1 MFPNMLIIA
10 KHVLNSYVDHFITIN
25 YKDNQLIIIVAS
37 VKKDLKHQKS
47 LEKSLQVA
55 SSSKSQRDILVGYM
69 N

>member
-47 LEKSLQVA
+47 LEKSLQGA